1 VSFFL
6 AANVKRETEKT
17 GMFVMRKLVI
27 IITGII
33 ALLSVNVFAQLKVD
47 VNSFGRKIQLDGF
60 LLEWKTQNALTWG
73 KNDQKWNWGIITTP
87 EGLSGYFL
95 SKGNV
100 KCRNWFFTIDPG
112 KADPV
117 SITIPDSAHHSSYY
131 AIDDKFSEGSGG
143 LTVEWVIPWDSI
155 GIDTLGAYAVKLS
168 AVNNCG
174 DTLDP
179 LLITGKKEK
188 APGVFSSALISRILL
203 AGALL
208 SVLIVLRIRI
218 RNRTARKR

>member
-1 VSFFL
+1 
-6 AANVKRETEKT
+6 
-17 GMFVMRKLVI
+17 MRKLLLI
-27 IITGII
+27 ISGIVT
-33 ALLSVNVFAQLKVD
+33 LLSVNVFAQVKVD
-47 VNSFGRKIQLDGF
+47 VNTFGRKIQLDGF

-73 KNDQKWNWGIITTP
+73 KNDQKWNWDIISTP

-112 KADPV
+112 KKTAPV
-117 SITIPDSAHHSSYY
+117 SITIPDSGHHSSYY
-131 AIDDKFSEGSGG
+131 AIDDKFSGGNGG

-155 GIDTLGAYAVKLS
+155 GIDTQGAYAVKLS
-168 AVNNCG
+168 AVNSCG
-174 DTLDP
+174 DTLDS

-188 APGVFSSALISRILL
+188 TPGVFSSALISRILL
-203 AGALL
+203 AGVLL

-218 RNRTARKR
+218 RNRTGRKR